1 MKTGI
6 VTDTYSSITQAEAD
20 KLGIRLL
27 HMPFYINEE
36 TFYEGLNITTEEFV
50 QKLENGAAVST
61 SQPSPMD
68 VTELWDKALEEYD
81 ELVYLP
87 LSSGLSGA
95 CETAIML
102 SQDDPYEGRVFVV
115 NNGRVSTPLHCT
127 VLDALELVKEGYS
140 AKQIKEMLENA
151 RDDMTIYIAVETL
164 DYLKR
169 GGRITPA
176 AAALGSVLNLKPVLK
191 LATGKLDSFKK
202 CRGFNKAKKTML
214 EAMKNDLET
223 RFKEAYESGNLY
235 LMAATSASPETTAAW
250 IEEIKKEFP
259 GMDVLCDQLP
269 LGVFCHTGTGALGI
283 GCSVKPKRI

>member
-1 MKTGI
+1 MKIGI
-6 VTDTYSSITQAEAD
+6 LTDTYSSITQAEAE
-20 KLGIRLL
+20 KLGIHLL

-36 TFYEGLNITTEEFV
+36 TFYEGLDITTEEFV
-50 QKLENGAAVST
+50 KKLESGATVTT
-61 SQPSPMD
+61 SQPSPLN
-68 VTELWDKALEEYD
+68 VTEFWDKALEEYD
-81 ELVYLP
+81 ELVYIP
-87 LSSGLSGA
+87 LSSGLSGS

-102 SQDDPYEGRVFVV
+102 SQDERYEGKVFVV

-127 VLDALELVKEGYS
+127 ILDALELVKERYS
-140 AKQIKEMLENA
+140 AKQIQEMLENA

-164 DYLKR
+164 EYLKR

-176 AAALGSVLNLKPVLK
+176 AAALGNVLNLKPVLK

-202 CRGFNKAKKTML
+202 CRGFNKAKKAMI

-223 RFKEAYESGNLY
+223 RFKDAYESGNLY
-235 LMAATSASPETTAAW
+235 LMAATSASPEVTAAW
-250 IEEIKKEFP
+250 VEEIREAFP
-259 GMDVLCDQLP
+259 GMEVLCDQLP